1 MRAEKGPA
9 VVAVQAERG
18 RFTQA
23 KTEETWERLTK
34 EEARM

>member
-9 VVAVQAERG
+9 FVAVQAERG

-23 KTEETWERLTK
+23 KTEKTWERLTK